1 MAAYVIVH
9 LEVRSTTWLAEYG
22 PKTAALIE
30 KHSGKYLV
38 RGGTME
44 GLEGDGELP
53 SSFVVLEFPSME
65 HAEAWYNDPAYAA
78 MIKLRP
84 SGSTAELVLVEGL

>member
-1 MAAYVIVH
+1 
-9 LEVRSTTWLAEYG
+9 
-22 PKTAALIE
+22 
-30 KHSGKYLV
+30 
-38 RGGTME
+38 
-44 GLEGDGELP
+44 
-53 SSFVVLEFPSME
+53 ME

>member
-1 MAAYVIVH
+1 MAAYVIAR
-9 LEVRSTTWLAEYG
+9 LEVRSTTWLAKYG

-44 GLEGDGELP
+44 GLEDDGELP
-53 SSFVVLEFPSME
+53 STIVVLGSPPWST
-65 HAEAWYNDPAYAA
+65 P
-78 MIKLRP
+78 RP
-84 SGSTAELVLVEGL
+84 GTTILPMHP